1 MRMFF
6 LLAAAVSLLFAP
18 PAFAGDKH
26 AEHDSVCRVPDIEL
40 SYDTET
46 FTTLVS
52 LPASGCRS
60 REHTI
65 FRLTASISRLDHG
78 GGRDVAERSTECGP
92 FRSADDF
99 ESDQEPPRYFCNLAV
114 WIDHPT
120 IEENVQYDV
129 EVTYPGAATER
140 TAKVF
145 TFCSSNGKDASCEH

>member
-1 MRMFF
+1 MRSTIRSAGCPTSSSATTPRRSPPSCRCRPAVV
-6 LLAAAVSLLFAP
+6 AA
-18 PAFAGDKH
+18 GN
-26 AEHDSVCRVPDIEL
+26 
-40 SYDTET
+40 T
-46 FTTLVS
+46 
-52 LPASGCRS
+52 
-60 REHTI
+60 
-65 FRLTASISRLDHG
+65 
-78 GGRDVAERSTECGP
+78 RSTECGP